1 MQTDSNS
8 FSSLSH
14 AITAVRFPLVVAI
27 ILLHAY
33 TATELVNNHVALFRS
48 LYPFALWFGETGVPT
63 FFFISGLLFFHS
75 TKTYAEK
82 LKIRVKTLLVPY
94 VFWNGLYILAYVGL
108 FLCGHEQPIFGRSL
122 ASYDLIDY
130 LRLFWDR
137 GYWDGGNGT
146 PLLCPFWYIRDLMV
160 VSLLSPAIYYII
172 RATGILLPL
181 LGCALWFATP
191 SVAFSMQ
198 CLAMFSLGAYFSIK
212 GINLLDLLARH
223 KASFLAC
230 FAVLALADW
239 LTHLVWPVSLSL
251 LIHRLSL
258 VINVAFMLWLGQRL
272 YTSFPLSKRLSH
284 AAFFVFCI
292 HYPLNAVIR
301 RAVCL
306 HPEWPVTIHIALY
319 WLSVVLVVAICLAL
333 YQIAKS
339 APPDGSRLLLAT
351 VTNTSQRRC
360 PLADTL

>member
-1 MQTDSNS
+1 MQIDSNS
-8 FSSLSH
+8 FKPLSH

-33 TATELVNNHVALFRS
+33 TATGPVNNHVVLFQS
-48 LYPFALWFGETGVPT
+48 LYPFALWFGESGVPT
-63 FFFISGLLFFHS
+63 YFFISGLLFFYS

-82 LKIRVKTLLVPY
+82 IKIRVKTLLVPY
-94 VFWNGLYILAYVGL
+94 VLWNGLYLLAYVGL

-146 PLLCPFWYIRDLMV
+146 PLLCPFWYIRDLMM
-160 VSLLSPAIYYII
+160 VSLLSPVIYYII
-172 RATGILLPL
+172 RTTGLLLPL
-181 LGCALWFATP
+181 LACALWFATP
-191 SVAFSMQ
+191 NVAFSMQ
-198 CLAMFSLGAYFSIK
+198 CLSMFSLGAYFSIK
-212 GINLLDLLARH
+212 EINLFDLLARH
-223 KASFLAC
+223 KASFITC
-230 FAVLALADW
+230 FAAFALADW
-239 LTHLVWPVSLSL
+239 FTHLVWPVSFSL

-258 VINVAFMLWLGQRL
+258 ILNVAFILWLGQWL
-272 YTSFPLSKRLSH
+272 YNSFPLFKQLSH

-301 RAVCL
+301 RAACL
-306 HPEWPVTIHIALY
+306 HPEWPDIIHIALY
-319 WLSVVLVVAICLAL
+319 WFSVVLVVAISLTL

-339 APPDGSRLLLAT
+339 TIPKWFKTITGNRS
-351 VTNTSQRRC
+351 
-360 PLADTL
+360 